1 MKLNF
6 TKMHG
11 IGNDYIYVNCLEKKL
26 DNPSTLARKLSD
38 RHFGIGSDGLVL
50 IEPSSKADFTMSM
63 YNSDGS
69 QAEMCG
75 NAIRCV
81 ASYVYENNLIKKD
94 DKLSLDIETLS
105 GIKKIKLNLKDSHL
119 STIEVDM
126 GEPILDPG
134 SIPVNI
140 KKDQIVS
147 EPVNIDGSEYKISCV
162 SMGNPHTIIYVDQD
176 VKNLDIEPEGR
187 KIENYISLFP
197 KKTNVEFV
205 RVIDRSNLSMRVWER
220 GAGETLACGTGACA
234 VVVASALNGFVDRSR
249 PVKVSL
255 LGGELLIQWSQK
267 DNHVYMTGTAT
278 KVFDGTVDLDNI

>member
-26 DNPSTLARKLSD
+26 DNPSILASKLSD

-147 EPVNIDGSEYKISCV
+147 EPVNIEGSEYKISCV

-176 VKNLDIEPEGR
+176 VKTLDIEPEGR
-187 KIENYISLFP
+187 KIENYTKLFP
-197 KKTNVEFV
+197 RKTNVEFV
-205 RVIDRSNLSMRVWER
+205 KLVDKSNLSMRVWER

-234 VVVASALNGFVDRSR
+234 VVVASALNGYVDRSR
-249 PVKVSL
+249 PVRVSL
-255 LGGELLIQWSQK
+255 LGGELLIQWSKK